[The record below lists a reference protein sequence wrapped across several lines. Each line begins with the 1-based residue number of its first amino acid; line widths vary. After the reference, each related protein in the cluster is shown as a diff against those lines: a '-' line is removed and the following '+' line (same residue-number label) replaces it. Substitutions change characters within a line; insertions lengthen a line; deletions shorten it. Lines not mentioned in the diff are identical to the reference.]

1 MSDNPYDP
9 PEAPIADERALSPM
23 DPLIDDDL
31 NNTVL
36 EALSTL
42 SDREQQ
48 ILRMRFGIGEH
59 EAHTLAEIGR
69 EFGLSR
75 ERIRQLQ
82 ALALRKLR
90 LASQSDTLK
99 AFVA

>member
-1 MSDNPYDP
+1 
-9 PEAPIADERALSPM
+9 
-23 DPLIDDDL
+23 
-31 NNTVL
+31 
-36 EALSTL
+36 
-42 SDREQQ
+42 
-48 ILRMRFGIGEH
+48 MRFGIGEK

-90 LASQSDTLK
+90 NVHGDAALRQ
-99 AFVA
+99 FVSA

>member
-1 MSDNPYDP
+1 MSPRGRLRP
-9 PEAPIADERALSPM
+9 VWVLH
-23 DPLIDDDL
+23 LIDDDL

-36 EALSTL
+36 EALATL
-42 SDREQQ
+42 SEREQQ
-48 ILRMRFGIGEH
+48 ILRMRFGIGDQ

-90 LASQSDTLK
+90 LAAQSDTLK